1 MAAILL
7 SMLFPLCAL
16 SQEEAVQIQGVTD
29 TEILFG
35 QSAAL
40 TDAAKN
46 LGISMRAGVLAAFE
60 ESNQKGDIHGR
71 KLRLVTK
78 DDRYEPESA
87 IQNIRE
93 LIDKEKVFAF
103 VGGVGTP
110 TSKAVVPITSEASL
124 PYIGPFTGASFLRSP
139 PYIDSVVNVR
149 ASYFQETGEMVSL
162 LKRDLNVSRVAVL
175 YQNDSYGLD
184 GLEGVRQA
192 VAKQEGMEI
201 VSLGS
206 YMRNTTAVK
215 TALLDI
221 EKGNP
226 EAVVIIGSYLPVS
239 HFIKWAEK
247 IRLTRK
253 AVFLAVSF
261 VGASPLAK
269 ELTGSSAHV
278 YVTQVVPFPY
288 DEEKPLIK
296 NYQEALKATGDFDK
310 IGLVSLEGY
319 IVGRLVVSV
328 LHKVGADLNHR
339 SFMEAL
345 KATQGSFD
353 IDGFSLSYGPSDNQ
367 GADQIFLTKI
377 SKNGEVI
384 SVQDLKSSLVLRRR
398 RK

>member
-1 MAAILL
+1 MIRAIFLL
-7 SMLFPLCAL
+7 LTFSSFGAL
-16 SQEEAVQIQGVTD
+16 SQEVVQGVTD

-46 LGISMRAGVLAAFE
+46 LGISMRAGILAAFE
-60 ESNQKGDIHGR
+60 EANQNGGVHGR

-78 DDRYEPESA
+78 DDRYEPEVA

-93 LIDKEKVFAF
+93 LIDRDKVFAF

-110 TSKAVVPITSEASL
+110 TSKAVVPITSEVSL
-124 PYIGPFTGASFLRSP
+124 PYIGPFTGASFLRAS

-149 ASYFQETGEMVSL
+149 ASYFQETAEMVSM
-162 LKRDLNVSRVAVL
+162 LKKDLNIDRLAVL

-184 GLEGVRQA
+184 GLQGVRQA
-192 VAKQEGMEI
+192 VEKNEGMEI

-206 YMRNTTAVK
+206 YTRNTTAVK

-221 EKGNP
+221 ERGEP
-226 EAVVIIGSYLPVS
+226 EAVVIIGSYLPVA

-247 IRLTRK
+247 TRLADK

-269 ELTGSSAHV
+269 ELADSGAHV

-288 DEEKPLIK
+288 DEKKPLIK
-296 NYQEALKATGDFDK
+296 NYQKALKATGDFDK

-328 LHKVGADLNHR
+328 LEKVGAKLDHQ
-339 SFMEAL
+339 SFMEVL
-345 KATQGSFD
+345 KASQMTFD
-353 IDGFSLSYGPSDNQ
+353 IDGFSLSYGSSDNQ

-377 SKNGEVI
+377 SQGDVI
-384 SVQDLKSSLVLRRR
+384 SVQDLKSSRTLRRR
-398 RK
+398 